1 LEEVVNAIIT
11 VLSEELFEVS
21 RGVIEGALVGGSSE
35 VLPALAES
43 PFFRQALSDEGRTTG
58 RKEKGRWTRGGG
70 PTCPFDSDSKEFD
83 SHFDVVG
90 CF

>member
-1 LEEVVNAIIT
+1 LNAIIT

-43 PFFRQALSDEGRTTG
+43 PFVRPALSDEGRTTG
-58 RKEKGRWTRGGG
+58 RDERGRRTRGGG
-70 PTCPFDSDSKEFD
+70 PTRPLDNVSKEFD
-83 SHFDVVG
+83 SHFDVIR

>member
-1 LEEVVNAIIT
+1 VNAIIT

-43 PFFRQALSDEGRTTG
+43 P
-58 RKEKGRWTRGGG
+58 
-70 PTCPFDSDSKEFD
+70 
-83 SHFDVVG
+83 
-90 CF
+90 